1 MTPVGDP
8 KSLAIVTINTSM
20 ELRGTPLLGWVVSQA
35 GLTDDQAKLVIK
47 KLALLSVSAVESLQ
61 VAAAAEEV
69 RRNETIVERC
79 SEVCK

>member
-1 MTPVGDP
+1 
-8 KSLAIVTINTSM
+8 M
-20 ELRGTPLLGWVVSQA
+20 EVQGTPLLGWIVSQA

-61 VAAAAEEV
+61 EAAAAAGV
-69 RRNETIVERC
+69 RRIETSVGSC